1 MELLITWLTIVV
13 IVSTASILVFLVE
26 IKDTLKEDKQE
37 KVSSEDQI

>member
-1 MELLITWLTIVV
+1 MELLITWLTVVV